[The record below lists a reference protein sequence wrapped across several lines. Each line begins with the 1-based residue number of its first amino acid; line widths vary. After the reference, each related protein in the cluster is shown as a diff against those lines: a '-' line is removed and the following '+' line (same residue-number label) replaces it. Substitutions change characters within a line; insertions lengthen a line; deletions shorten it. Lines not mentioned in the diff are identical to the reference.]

1 MTNFDYVI
9 IKTKTKKMEEY
20 YNQNDFQEFVEFFN
34 EPNMSFFNQRNIT
47 LGDFVESLNYIVD
60 EKECVCD
67 FYILMQYLK
76 KLNDCSFHRLR
87 VIYGYYRHLSVY
99 YYFKFLLLDENEKQ
113 LFLNNEFFNTIHVFH
128 LIIKD
133 STLTELMQSVFKIAD
148 DTYLDN
154 FFDYKDN
161 YRNYQRLD
169 TNKLDNIKSQGQY
182 IEQPF
187 MEKFLISVEKYFK
200 IKFLYH
206 LIYTISN
213 ENNYEPEANVSVAD
227 DFIYRFYNSEKF
239 FLIMYHYLYQVL
251 YQVSPL
257 SRNIIK
263 KEIRYTYELEDL
275 LDKGLKLPDFNNLT
289 QFDVK
294 KIQYLL
300 TEFFNTN
307 IYSNERRLNEMMTIF
322 IKYKSNKSLLDH
334 LNHIEIHSKILSE
347 RYNEYY
353 NSKLNKS
360 LVNLNN
366 IKEKLISYM
375 SVNKIRN
382 NNKYYDL
389 FIYLKDILDKHYFY

>member
-1 MTNFDYVI
+1 MKNLDFVI
-9 IKTKTKKMEEY
+9 IKTKTKKMEY
-20 YNQNDFQEFVEFFN
+20 YNQNDFQEFAEFFN
-34 EPNMSFFNQRNIT
+34 EPNMSFFNQHNIT

-67 FYILMQYLK
+67 FHILMQYLK
-76 KLNDCSFHRLR
+76 KLKDSSFHRLR
-87 VIYGYYRHLSVY
+87 IIYGYNRHLSVY

-113 LFLNNEFFNTIHVFH
+113 LFLNNEFFNTIHVFN

-169 TNKLDNIKSQGQY
+169 TNKLDNIKGQGQY

-187 MEKFLISVEKYFK
+187 TEKFLISVEKYFK

-213 ENNYEPEANVSVAD
+213 ENNYQSQENISTAD
-227 DFIYRFYNSEKF
+227 DFIFRFYNSDKF
-239 FLIMYHYLYQVL
+239 FLIMYYYF
-251 YQVSPL
+251 YKESPFSMSVSKQIL
-257 SRNIIK
+257 
-263 KEIRYTYELEDL
+263 RYTYELENL
-275 LDKGLKLPDFNNLT
+275 INRGLRLPDFTNLS
-289 QFDVK
+289 QIDVK

-300 TEFFNTN
+300 TQFFISN
-307 IYSNERRLNEMMTIF
+307 IYSNERTLNEMMTIF

-334 LNHIEIHSKILSE
+334 LNHIEIQSKILSA

-360 LVNLNN
+360 LVNLYN

-375 SVNKIRN
+375 SVNKIN
-382 NNKYYDL
+382 KNNKYYDL

>member
-1 MTNFDYVI
+1 MS
-9 IKTKTKKMEEY
+9 Y
-20 YNQNDFQEFVEFFN
+20 YNKEDFQEFAD
-34 EPNMSFFNQRNIT
+34 FFNQPNLSFYNETNIT
-47 LGDFVESLNYIVD
+47 LGDFVESLNYIVE

-67 FYILMQYLK
+67 FDLILNYIK
-76 KLNDCSFHRLR
+76 KLDECKYYTSIHLK
-87 VIYGYYRHLSVY
+87 VISTYNRHLSVY
-99 YYFKFLLLDENEKQ
+99 FYFKFLLLDENEKQ
-113 LFLNNEFFNTIHVFH
+113 IFLNNEFFNTIHVFNI
-128 LIIKD
+128 LLKTTTI
-133 STLTELMQSVFKIAD
+133 TELMQSVFKIAD

-169 TNKLDNIKSQGQY
+169 TNKLDNIKRNTY
-182 IEQPF
+182 VDKKF
-187 MEKFLISVEKYFK
+187 MEKFLTSVENYFK
-200 IKFLYH
+200 IKFLFH

-213 ENNYEPEANVSVAD
+213 ENNYQPEDNVSVAD

-300 TEFFNTN
+300 TEFFTTN
-307 IYSNERRLNEMMTIF
+307 IYLNERRLNEMITIF
-322 IKYKSNKSLLDH
+322 IKHKSNKNLIEH
-334 LNHIEIHSKILSE
+334 LNHIEIHSQILSK

-353 NSKLNKS
+353 NSKLYVS
-360 LVNLNN
+360 LSN
-366 IKEKLISYM
+366 IKNVKEKLISYI
-375 SVNKIRN
+375 SVNKIEKETDK
-382 NNKYYDL
+382 KYHEL
-389 FIYLKDILDKHYFY
+389 FDYLKDILDKHWF